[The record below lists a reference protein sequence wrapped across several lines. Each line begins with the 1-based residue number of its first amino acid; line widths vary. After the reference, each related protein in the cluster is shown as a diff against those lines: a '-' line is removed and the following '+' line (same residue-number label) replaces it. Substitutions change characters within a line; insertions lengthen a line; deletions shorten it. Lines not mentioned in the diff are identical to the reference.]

1 MLGIYRVVKNRK
13 FLWYNSVGVFTL
25 RALLKDP
32 EVLIL
37 DEPTSALDTYS
48 VDKLIEEINEQKMN
62 RITIVISHDERFINI
77 ADVNVNL

>member
-1 MLGIYRVVKNRK
+1 MVKK
-13 FLWYNSVGVFTL
+13 QKISII